1 MDLQICYKG
10 YVLKVE
16 IIRMTGYKDK
26 FRLKGLCREVGF
38 EFVSEMDENA
48 LDRLKD
54 RFREQ
59 VDYYLEESYA
69 LKLSELIK
77 LLETNPKYVER
88 VLESLIIKER
98 DNTSLLEVALF
109 YTKAKDISPENSII
123 ISRIE
128 KKYTANK
135 GE

>member
-10 YVLKVE
+10 YVLKIE
-16 IIRMTGYKDK
+16 IIRMTGYKDR

-38 EFVSEMDENA
+38 EFFSEMDENA
-48 LDRLKD
+48 LDRLKE

-77 LLETNPKYVER
+77 LLETNPKAVER
-88 VLESLIIKER
+88 VLESLTIKER

-109 YTKAKDISPENSII
+109 YVKAKDVSPEKVLVIN
-123 ISRIE
+123 RLNKYIE
-128 KKYTANK
+128 NK
-135 GE
+135 GEK

>member
-16 IIRMTGYKDK
+16 IIRITGYKDK

-38 EFVSEMDENA
+38 EFVCEMDENA

-59 VDYYLEESYA
+59 VDYYLEEYNKFIEDNLLDREEKNKEKEIA
-69 LKLSELIK
+69 RLGWENYLTKVGVKDLNNQEEVDNKINEIK
-77 LLETNPKYVER
+77 M
-88 VLESLIIKER
+88 
-98 DNTSLLEVALF
+98 
-109 YTKAKDISPENSII
+109 KA
-123 ISRIE
+123 IE
-128 KKYTANK
+128 KIK
-135 GE
+135 GS

>member
-16 IIRMTGYKDK
+16 ILRVTGYKDK

-38 EFVSEMDENA
+38 EFVSEMDESA
-48 LDRLKD
+48 FERLKE

-59 VDYYLEESYA
+59 VDYYLEESYTF
-69 LKLSELIK
+69 KLSELIK
-77 LLETNPKYVER
+77 LLETNPKCVER
-88 VLESLIIKER
+88 VFESLTIKER

-109 YTKAKDISPENSII
+109 YAKTKNVNPENSII
-123 ISRIE
+123 INRIE
-128 KKYTANK
+128 KKYLESK
-135 GE
+135 EK